1 MKAGFGLD
9 VFREWLVILLA
20 AVVLGAAYNRSSP
33 LGVSFTASGK
43 STPPAAIASKT
54 IKPPVSLP
62 AAESDPALHNETI
75 TAVIVSSGMET
86 TSLPAYKLP
95 TALSWAEVKPLLAR
109 GEIILLDGRTTAA
122 YETGH
127 IPGAISLPLPL
138 LAERIAQFSSQYPKN
153 KSLVVYCASTQCPV
167 SHAEAVVLAEQYGY
181 LDVRVMPGGFAE
193 WRVAEPSA
201 VPTTGGKP

>member
-1 MKAGFGLD
+1 MKAGFESN

-33 LGVSFTASGK
+33 LGVSFAASGK
-43 STPPAAIASKT
+43 STPPAAITSKT
-54 IKPPVSLP
+54 INPPVSLP
-62 AAESDPALHNETI
+62 SAESDPALHNETI
-75 TAVIVSSGMET
+75 TAVIVSSGLET
-86 TSLPAYKLP
+86 ASPTRKLP

-153 KSLVVYCASTQCPV
+153 KPLVVYCASTQCPV
-167 SHAEAVVLAEQYGY
+167 SHAEAVALTEHYGY

-193 WRVAEPSA
+193 WRVAEPAA
-201 VPTTGGKP
+201 VATTGAKP